1 MILAHLPSQYGCV
14 KLISQECAHCW
25 VERCCAKLEK
35 SCGKKFT
42 FYHIHQLVRQLPLET
57 SLWKD
62 SVWLWFILISDVLS
76 ECVIEYHL
84 YGPVILLFFIVRVN
98 EIFYILVVLSRPCLL
113 ITIAVFNRSLAD
125 RRKKL
130 LHNHV
135 VYGAHGLTELG
146 NANFALWCET
156 SQQIAAYFVY

>member
-1 MILAHLPSQYGCV
+1 MILAHLPRQYGCI
-14 KLISQECAHCW
+14 KLVSQESAHCR

-76 ECVIEYHL
+76 ERVIEYHL

-98 EIFYILVVLSRPCLL
+98 EVSYILILLSSSFLL
-113 ITIAVFNRSLAD
+113 ITIAVFGRSLAD
-125 RRKKL
+125 WRKKL

-146 NANFALWCET
+146 YANLALWCET
-156 SQQIAAYFVY
+156 SQQIAAYSVH